1 MFYLKR
7 QRQRPAKC
15 STLLILPLAL
25 MASSWALAETP
36 GPVTVEAGAN
46 SQTAL
51 EYWTEERMRNARPM
65 DRQAVV
71 RDSDSPMV
79 LRGPGMSEPGYV
91 PGWAPGSGP
100 QPDPLDRVTIYED
113 DDLYDLFMGEISP
126 MTWGS
131 ASFNPTDWSSYGPF
145 HRHTHFGKYT
155 TYPMSTIGK
164 LFFSQGGGNFVCSAS
179 VIGRSTIVTAGHCVS
194 DGNGNFNTNF
204 LFCPSYRKGPG
215 SGEPHPDRG
224 CWGWSSATTSTQYH
238 NSANVDYDYGCI
250 VTQTTGD
257 TVSNKV
263 GNVTGWTGRAWGGS
277 IFFHQIAM
285 GYPAGSPFPGYHIVA
300 CNGTEW
306 YEVQRAGSADGQK
319 SKYIGCD
326 MTGGSS
332 GGPWWFG
339 LRHPNGSF
347 NYPDTDGSNV
357 TAPWVGSAMIRGL
370 NSHARC
376 QNSCYTPPNAS
387 GGTYFQEMG
396 SPYFQSTAAHN
407 NSSESVFE
415 ICLNHANNDA

>member
-1 MFYLKR
+1 MSYPKPHCCF
-7 QRQRPAKC
+7 ATA
-15 STLLILPLAL
+15 SAVLLLLAGITGNAAQAADSGVITQDTTVDTRAV
-25 MASSWALAETP
+25 MA
-36 GPVTVEAGAN
+36 
-46 SQTAL
+46 
-51 EYWTEERMRNARPM
+51 YWTEERMRNARPM
-65 DRQAVV
+65 DRQAAV

-126 MTWGS
+126 MTHGS

-155 TYPMSTIGK
+155 TYPISTIGK
-164 LFFSQGGGNFVCSAS
+164 LFFSQDGVGFVCSAS
-179 VIGRSTIVTAGHCVS
+179 VISRSTIATAGHCVA
-194 DGNGNFNTNF
+194 DGNGNWASNF
-204 LFCPSYRKGPG
+204 LFCPSYRKGAG

-224 CWGWSSATTSTQYH
+224 CWAGFATTSTPWF
-238 NSANVDYDYGCI
+238 NDGNWDYDYACI
-250 VTQTTGD
+250 VTNTTGT

-306 YEVQRAGSADGQK
+306 YEVQRAGSTDGQK

-357 TAPWVGSAMIRGL
+357 TAPWVGSAMLRGV

-376 QNSCYTPPNAS
+376 QNSCYRPPDAS

-396 SPYFQSTAAHN
+396 SPYFQN
-407 NSSESVFE
+407 NTIFASSEKVFE
-415 ICLNHANNDA
+415 VCLNNPNNDP